1 MQGWNLTKRGDYING
16 NLAGRTRAGIVALE
30 RSGLWS
36 YVVRTLVGV
45 EKGRGANYPTAAA
58 AMEAAAAAA
67 PVKPNRT
74 LAAEVLSFMRKNGG
88 AG

>member
-36 YVVRTLVGV
+36 FVVLTLAGV

-58 AMEAAAAAA
+58 PAM
-67 PVKPNRT
+67 PNRT

>member
-36 YVVRTLVGV
+36 FVLRTLAGV

-58 AMEAAAAAA
+58 APAM
-67 PVKPNRT
+67 PNRT